1 MIMHQKL
8 VTGRH
13 LIILNLSMQ
22 HENGRVVNIWSSLSL
37 AKSIVAIIGWIL
49 IGLRPT
55 EDLLYDQLVEME
67 KYKVENN

>member
-8 VTGRH
+8 VTGQH

-37 AKSIVAIIGWIL
+37 ARSIVAIIGWIL